1 MAGSDAKGDQ
11 RTLALV
17 SVAFTVVVWGCSNV
31 LIKGVSVTGQVAS
44 LYRLWFAVPLVWAL
58 PLFMRSLRRHM
69 DRRWLVGSA
78 VGGVLFSLHQ
88 LLFFTGLKFTSVA
101 NVTIIGALQP
111 VLVLLVAG
119 RMFGERPNLR
129 ALCWSAVAFAG
140 TAVVVAGA
148 TGAAGGSAF
157 GDLLAVGNLFAF
169 TGYFLWSKRI
179 RTGVGATEYVIG
191 MTTVAAIVA
200 LAVALAT
207 TQDLGSPTRTDL
219 LWLALIAV
227 VPGTLGHFLTN
238 WAHAHASAFAM
249 SVLLLAVPVV
259 ASALAAV
266 FLDERLTGVQIAGG
280 ALTLLAV
287 GVIVRSPADAGEEL
301 AESAAR
307 TDAP

>member
-1 MAGSDAKGDQ
+1 MAGIDATGER

-17 SVAFTVVVWGCSNV
+17 AVAFTVVMWGCSNV
-31 LIKGVSVTGQVAS
+31 LIKVVSVSGQVAS
-44 LYRLWFAVPLVWAL
+44 LYRLWFAVPLVWTL
-58 PLFMRSLRRHM
+58 PLFMPSLRRHM
-69 DRRWLVGSA
+69 DGRWLVSSI
-78 VGGVLFSLHQ
+78 VGGALFSLHQ

-111 VLVLLVAG
+111 VLVLLAAG

-129 ALCWSAVAFAG
+129 ALCWSMAAFAG

-148 TGAAGGSAF
+148 AGTASWSVF

-169 TGYFLWSKRI
+169 TGYFLWSKRV
-179 RTGVGATEYVIG
+179 RRSVGATEYVIG
-191 MTTVAAIVA
+191 MTTVAAIVV
-200 LAVALAT
+200 LPVVLAT
-207 TQDLGSPTRTDL
+207 TEDLGSPTRADL

-259 ASALAAV
+259 ASTGAAV
-266 FLDERLTGVQIAGG
+266 FLDEPLTAVQIAGG
-280 ALTLLAV
+280 AFTLLAV
-287 GVIVRSPADAGEEL
+287 GVIVRSPADSAEEL

>member
-58 PLFMRSLRRHM
+58 PLFMPSLRRH
-69 DRRWLVGSA
+69 R
-78 VGGVLFSLHQ
+78 LHQ

-266 FLDERLTGVQIAGG
+266 FLDERLTGVQIGGG

-287 GVIVRSPADAGEEL
+287 GVIVRSPVDAGEEL